1 MTMRCPKL
9 ARSRRLR
16 RGLTLLGAL
25 CRADDGVGAV
35 EFAIIAPIMVLFCVG
50 IADLGIGVYTKTQV
64 NNAAQYGAEYAL
76 LNGFDA
82 DAISSAVKNSTS
94 LSNLNVS
101 PTQTCGCPSS
111 TGMVAS
117 SCSTTCSDG
126 SKAGSFA
133 QVQVTDTYTTLIP
146 YPGLPASFT
155 LTAQSTARLQ

>member
-1 MTMRCPKL
+1 MSC
-9 ARSRRLR
+9 ARLPRSWRLR
-16 RGLTLLGAL
+16 RGLDLLGVL
-25 CRADDGVGAV
+25 RRADDGISAV
-35 EFAIIAPIMVLFCVG
+35 EFAIIAPVMVLLCVG
-50 IADLGIGVYTKTQV
+50 IADLGIGVYTETQV

-82 DAISSAVKNSTS
+82 NAITTAVKNSTT

-111 TGMVAS
+111 TGMVTS
-117 SCSTTCSDG
+117 SCNATCSDG

-133 QVQVTDTYTTLIP
+133 QISVSKAYATLIP
-146 YPGLPASFT
+146 YPGMPSSFT